1 MVLIF
6 CFITCRLDRRKQRKI
21 KDWDKHHRKYIIQ
34 FALSVE
40 QAKAGKRSH
49 LREHCPIAFNNYLTW
64 FLASTRVEIC
74 KPAYNEEILEDPTV
88 FDELT
93 EHEYNKLVRE
103 GTRVPSAPMMNFV
116 VFPSLLSH
124 SHYSHLSLPNT

>member
-1 MVLIF
+1 M
-6 CFITCRLDRRKQRKI
+6 
-21 KDWDKHHRKYIIQ
+21 Q

-40 QAKAGKRSH
+40 QARAGKRAQ

-74 KPAYNEEILEDPTV
+74 KPAYNEEIFKDPTV

-93 EHEYNKLVRE
+93 HHQYNKLVRE
-103 GTRVPSAPMMNFV
+103 GTRVPSTPMMNFV
-116 VFPSLLSH
+116 VFPCLLSIRTIH
-124 SHYSHLSLPNT
+124 IFACLTR